1 MTGIALLISL
11 VGVAVPVHA
20 GPGELPPHLAPTALP
35 EPLPAWVQPVP
46 RPVNCTP
53 AVIVGAATMVVS
65 AAIFARGFVDDD
77 KPLKTAG
84 AVGETIGAAVLI
96 FGVSRPTCL

>member
-1 MTGIALLISL
+1 MTVLGLILTSYL
-11 VGVAVPVHA
+11 GFQPAMAAPV
-20 GPGELPPHLAPTALP
+20 ELPGHLLPTALP
-35 EPLPAWVQPVP
+35 VTLPVTAPPVT
-46 RPVNCTP
+46 RAVNCTP

-65 AAIFARGFVDDD
+65 AAVFARGFVDDD

-84 AVGETIGAAVLI
+84 AIGETAGAAALI

>member
-1 MTGIALLISL
+1 MSALGLIVSL
-11 VGVAVPVHA
+11 YLGFQTAMAAPA
-20 GPGELPPHLAPTALP
+20 ELPGHLLPTALP
-35 EPLPAWVQPVP
+35 VTLPVSPPPVT
-46 RPVNCTP
+46 RAVNCTP

-65 AAIFARGFVDDD
+65 AAVFARGFVDDD

-84 AVGETIGAAVLI
+84 AIGETVGAAVLI

>member
-1 MTGIALLISL
+1 MGTLGLILTLSL
-11 VGVAVPVHA
+11 GFRPATAAPA
-20 GPGELPPHLAPTALP
+20 ELPAHLVPATLPVALP
-35 EPLPAWVQPVP
+35 LAAPPVT
-46 RPVNCTP
+46 RKVNCTP

-65 AAIFARGFVDDD
+65 AAVFARGFVDDD

-84 AVGETIGAAVLI
+84 AIGETIGAAVLI